1 MLAGDIVPP
10 AFASRKAKD
19 FLQTFDPNPSSKNE
33 MEHTFSLNPSF
44 MKQIASSELLPG
56 SFCML
61 TTSSFLV
68 ILAEGA
74 IALPVTLSGGA
85 LFAS

>member
-1 MLAGDIVPP
+1 MLCCAGSVSVTITGKRRLELGLGTWVNVASKFLFANFIDI
-10 AFASRKAKD
+10 K
-19 FLQTFDPNPSSKNE
+19 
-33 MEHTFSLNPSF
+33 
-44 MKQIASSELLPG
+44 IAARMS
-56 SFCML
+56 
-61 TTSSFLV
+61 